1 MRIGVPKEVKN
12 HEYRVAITPIG
23 VHELVAH
30 GHEVSV
36 EKDAGVGSQIDD
48 AEYVAAGARIID
60 SADDVW
66 GEAEMV
72 LKVKEPVAEEYHRMA
87 EGQVLFTYLHL
98 AADRPLTEELA
109 KRQVTGIAYETV
121 QLPVGLAA
129 PALPDVRGR
138 RLPGAA
144 GRRPLPDEGRGRPRR
159 AARRR
164 RRCRQRQGRRDR
176 RGRVRAERRQHR
188 ARHGRRRRP
197 CSTPT
202 WTSCGCRSGATTT
215 ACTAWRPPSWPS
227 SSRCSRPTW

>member
-30 GHEVSV
+30 GHEVFV

-48 AEYVAAGARIID
+48 AEYVAAGATIID

-72 LKVKEPVAEEYHRMA
+72 LKVKEPVAEEYHRMR

-98 AADRPLTEELA
+98 AADQPLTEELVEA
-109 KRQVTGIAYETV
+109 QGHRHRLRDRAAAVR
-121 QLPVGLAA
+121 LAA
-129 PALPDVRGR
+129 AALPDVRGR

-144 GRRPLPDEGRGRPRR
+144 GR
-159 AARRR
+159 ART
-164 RRCRQRQGRRDR
+164 RC
-176 RGRVRAERRQHR
+176 
-188 ARHGRRRRP
+188 
-197 CSTPT
+197 
-202 WTSCGCRSGATTT
+202 
-215 ACTAWRPPSWPS
+215 
-227 SSRCSRPTW
+227 